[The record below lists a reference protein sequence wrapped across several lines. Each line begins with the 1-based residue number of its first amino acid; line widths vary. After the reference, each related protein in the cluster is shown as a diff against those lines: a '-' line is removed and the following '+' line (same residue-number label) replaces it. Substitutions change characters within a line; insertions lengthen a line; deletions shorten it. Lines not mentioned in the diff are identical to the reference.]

1 MLVWMKQIVEPLFR
15 PLTVGLLLA
24 VVGLACVWSRRYLK
38 LGRWLIAAGLAL
50 LVVLSYWPVP
60 ALLLCR
66 VGHASAPFDITDP
79 VLSTIGPNESVS
91 IGVLCGG
98 GLSADE
104 SLSANSRA
112 NSTFMYRFMEGVR
125 IYRLL
130 PNSRLLVSVS
140 RPRNLASATAVLVEL
155 ADLVGIPPEHVV
167 PIIGASTT
175 ADESRLF
182 RDQVGT
188 RPFVLVTSA
197 LHMPRSLLLFRQ
209 HGMHPI
215 PAPLGVRGLEEKRPF
230 SFSDIYPNAA
240 RLTVVDDALHEAL
253 GMLWAWVRGPVK
265 ALPPGD

>member
-1 MLVWMKQIVEPLFR
+1 MLVWLKQIIEPLFR

-24 VVGLACVWSRRYLK
+24 VVGLVGVWSRRYLK

-50 LVVLSYWPVP
+50 LVVLSYWPAP

-66 VGHASAPFDITDP
+66 VGRASAPFDLTDA

-91 IGVLCGG
+91 IGVLCAGR
-98 GLSADE
+98 LSADE

-130 PNSRLLVSVS
+130 PNSRLLVSVG
-140 RPRNLASATAVLVEL
+140 RPRNPASATAAVAEL
-155 ADLVGIPPEHVV
+155 ADLVGIPPEHVAAV
-167 PIIGASTT
+167 IGASTT
-175 ADESRLF
+175 GDESRLF
-182 RDQVGT
+182 RDRVGT

-209 HGMHPI
+209 HGIQPV
-215 PAPLGVRGLEEKRPF
+215 PAPVGVRGYEEKRPF
-230 SFSDIYPNAA
+230 SFSCIYPDAG
-240 RLTVVDDALHEAL
+240 RLTAVDDALHEAL
-253 GMLWAWVRGPVK
+253 GMLWAKVRGPVK
-265 ALPPGD
+265 TLPPGD